1 MNQALINFFIWV
13 GIIGL
18 FIWMFLHNIE
28 NKKKE
33 EALEKKA
40 KALKRKNKSKD
51 KKEDKPWIVLPNPAM
66 MLIYAI
72 GIIYFASVFYGLT
85 MFANII
91 GPFGIIFLFLWLI
104 SMNKKKIN
112 ETISVNYIFYFIV

>member
-104 SMNKKKIN
+104 SMNKKKDK
-112 ETISVNYIFYFIV
+112 